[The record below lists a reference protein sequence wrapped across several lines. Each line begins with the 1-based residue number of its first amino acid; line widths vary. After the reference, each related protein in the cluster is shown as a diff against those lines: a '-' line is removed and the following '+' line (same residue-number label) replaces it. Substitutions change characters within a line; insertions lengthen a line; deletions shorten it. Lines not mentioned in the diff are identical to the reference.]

1 MAEGQFNKQFAKL
14 YVYMDRRFDAIE
26 AELAKKADKTEI
38 DGIYI
43 KLDSIEGRL
52 DTIETEFGAIHIQLD
67 RHERWHRQVANH
79 VGLELQ
85 CDA

>member
-1 MAEGQFNKQFAKL
+1 MTEEQFSKQFAKL

-26 AELAKKADKTEI
+26 TELAKKADKTEI
-38 DGIYI
+38 DGIYV

-52 DTIETEFGAIHIQLD
+52 DVIETELGAINVKLD
-67 RHERWHRQVANH
+67 RHERWHHQVADH

-85 CDA
+85 YDA